1 MMEETQST
9 KNNSPVSE
17 EKEMTFWE
25 HLEELRWHFIRSV
38 IAIAVMATLAFL
50 NRQIIFDDIILAPR
64 NSNFITYRFF
74 CWFGRMTHLGDMCFE
89 SLKLKIINYSMS
101 GQFMTHI
108 YISMIAGLVLAT
120 PYVVWEFWRF
130 LKPALRPKE
139 RKYAS
144 GAVIIISL
152 LFFIGVLFGYFV
164 MAPMTINFFGTYYV
178 SSAVENQI
186 ALSSFISS
194 VVSASISCGAIFELP
209 VFVFFL
215 AKVGILTPA
224 FMKRTRKYS
233 IVLILIIGA
242 VITPPDVM
250 SQIIVSIPLYV
261 LFEFSIWVS
270 KFAVKEKK
278 PAG

>member
-1 MMEETQST
+1 MTETETT
-9 KNNSPVSE
+9 KKKPETE

-25 HLEELRWHFIRSV
+25 HLEELRWHAVRSV
-38 IAIAVMATLAFL
+38 SAIIIMAIVAFL
-50 NRQIIFDDIILAPR
+50 NRQIIFDVIILAPR
-64 NSNFITYRFF
+64 DSNFFTYRFF
-74 CWFGRMTHLGDMCFE
+74 CWLGHQININGLCFE
-89 SLKLKIINYSMS
+89 SLDIKIINYNIA

-108 YISMIAGLVLAT
+108 YISFVAGLVLAT
-120 PYVVWEFWRF
+120 PYVVWEIWRF

-139 RKYAS
+139 RRYAS
-144 GAVIIISL
+144 GAVIVISFLFL
-152 LFFIGVLFGYFV
+152 LGVLFGYFV

-178 SSAVENQI
+178 SSSVENQI

-194 VVSASISCGAIFELP
+194 VVSAAISCGAVFELP

-215 AKVGILTPA
+215 ARVGILTPA

-233 IVLILIIGA
+233 IVIILILSAI
-242 VITPPDVM
+242 ITPPNVF
-250 SQIIVSIPLYV
+250 SQIIVSIPLYF

-270 KFAVKEKK
+270 KFAVKEKV